1 MNIQFLQLS
10 CGGFGTFL
18 LPGNV
23 CVYTCVWRC
32 VFCVCVCVRARTHA
46 CMHVEARG
54 QPQLS
59 SQLLFALLLFYLKLH
74 LCICFFIYLWD
85 EAYSVCVELWGQLAG
100 VALSF
105 HHVGPRD
112 WPQSGRWAWQPLPT
126 EPSCWL
132 HHPIFAMES
141 LPPFYLALADL
152 ARLTVQQGQEI
163 LFAESPQWRDHR
175 HKSLKPGFH
184 WAAGYQSRV
193 LMLALEPFTAW
204 AISPA
209 STVEFLFL
217 LCPQ

>member
-1 MNIQFLQLS
+1 LSACPPSEAGKGWRRGNWGHQTDGRFATKNQQDNIGQIQSVSLMNIQFLQLS

-85 EAYSVCVELWGQLAG
+85 EAYSVCVEL
-100 VALSF
+100 
-105 HHVGPRD
+105 
-112 WPQSGRWAWQPLPT
+112 
-126 EPSCWL
+126 
-132 HHPIFAMES
+132 
-141 LPPFYLALADL
+141 
-152 ARLTVQQGQEI
+152 
-163 LFAESPQWRDHR
+163 
-175 HKSLKPGFH
+175 
-184 WAAGYQSRV
+184 
-193 LMLALEPFTAW
+193 
-204 AISPA
+204 
-209 STVEFLFL
+209 
-217 LCPQ
+217 